1 MYISRKYKVI
11 FIRIPKTACSS
22 ITEFLIKNIDDSNAI
37 HSGVDDSNIKSTL
50 IDAEKTSSKENK
62 SNKYVHYTLQNI
74 VDEGFVKADELKH
87 YNIFGVLRNPIDRQ
101 KSMYWFRKK
110 WSKSTPGSLEDY
122 KNITINN
129 CAMKAS
135 PATGI
140 EQVEFMKY
148 NNKLHGRFWLFENID
163 KELNN
168 LLNDLGLSMKYELP
182 KHKSG
187 NRKKNEFE
195 FDEEVMKSLK
205 AHYNN
210 DFIMYHNLK
219 G

>member
-1 MYISRKYKVI
+1 MYISRKYKII

-22 ITEFLIKNIDDSNAI
+22 ITEFLIKNISDSEAI
-37 HSGVDDSNIKSTL
+37 HSGVDDSKIKSTL
-50 IDAEKTSSKENK
+50 ISQPIKKPVM
-62 SNKYVHYTLQNI
+62 SNKYVHYTLQDI
-74 VDEGFVKADELKH
+74 VDDGFVKAEELEQYK
-87 YNIFGVLRNPIDRQ
+87 IFGVLRNPVDRQ

-110 WSKSTPGSLEDY
+110 WSRATPGSLEDY
-122 KNITINN
+122 KNITIDN
-129 CAMKAS
+129 CTMKAS

-140 EQVEFMKY
+140 EQVSFMKY
-148 NNKLHGRFWLFENID
+148 NNILHGTFWLFENID

-168 LLNDLGLSMKYELP
+168 LLNDLGFSIKHELP

-210 DFIMYHNLK
+210 DFMMYHKLK